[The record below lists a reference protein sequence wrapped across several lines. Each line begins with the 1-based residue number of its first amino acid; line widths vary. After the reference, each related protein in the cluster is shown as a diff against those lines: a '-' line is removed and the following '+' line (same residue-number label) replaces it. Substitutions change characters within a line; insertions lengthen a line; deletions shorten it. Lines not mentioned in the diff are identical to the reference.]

1 MLQQDTPQDYVLA
14 TGESH
19 SIKDFLEAAFAGVG
33 ITDWESYITIDPK
46 FFRPAEVDVLKGD
59 ATKAQE
65 ELGWEPKTSFKQL
78 VEQMVRNDLEL
89 LSKNH

>member
-19 SIKDFLEAAFAGVG
+19 SIEDFLDVAFAAVG
-33 ITDWESYITIDPK
+33 IKDWEPYITIDPR
-46 FFRPAEVDVLKGD
+46 FYRPAEVDVLKGD

-65 ELGWEPKTSFKQL
+65 ELGWKPNTTFNEL
-78 VEQMVRNDLEL
+78 VRRMVSNDLAL